1 MGCLGLRKGKMVK
14 FWHHIAQHR
23 SNEIQYIMGV
33 RKKPDYLGKL
43 YRHIFEPI
51 CYFIGIF
58 AKKRD
63 YRLMLKEKM

>member
-1 MGCLGLRKGKMVK
+1 MVK

-23 SNEIQYIMGV
+23 CNEIKYILG
-33 RKKPDYLGKL
+33 KSDKPDYLGKL

-51 CYFIGIF
+51 CYVIGIF

-63 YRLMLKEKM
+63 ISFLWKKGEKHGT